1 MKATTALAAAV
12 IAAVAHAQSANAQTT
27 GAQDDPILATVN
39 GEAIYGSDVNAMYAS
54 LPQHYQQM
62 PPENLL
68 PQMMDNLVGRKLLA
82 QAARTGGMLDDPEVR
97 ARMAR
102 NEDIILQD
110 VYLVRR
116 IEAEI
121 DDASLRA
128 AYRRMTST
136 WPNEEEVRASHILV
150 ATEQEAMAVIDA
162 LAAGAAFADLARER
176 SIGPSASAGGDLGY
190 IRHSQMVPSFA
201 DAAFTLSAGQVS
213 ASPVQTQFGWHV
225 VTVMDSRVSQP
236 PSFADS
242 RQGLR
247 EQETQALVRNVV
259 AALRA
264 QAAVE
269 MFAPDGSRA
278 E

>member
-1 MKATTALAAAV
+1 MKATMALVAAV

-54 LPQHYQQM
+54 LPQQYQQM

-68 PQMMDNLVGRKLLA
+68 PQMMDNLVDRKLLA

-162 LAAGAAFADLARER
+162 LAAGAAFADLARES

-201 DAAFTLSAGQVS
+201 DAAFALAAGQVS

-225 VTVMDSRVSQP
+225 ITVMDSRVSQL
-236 PSFADS
+236 PSFEDS